1 MRTRTKIALTFIGG
15 VSAWGYLEWRH
26 FKQQRSTDLGFDQV
40 KNDLQHA
47 AFAWEQI
54 SGKTNRLLATVVTAQ
69 TDLLPL
75 RDKVAAYT
83 VALEKWN
90 AALETKLH

>member
-54 SGKTNRLLATVVTAQ
+54 SVKTNRLLATVVTAQ
-69 TDLLPL
+69 ADLLPL
-75 RDKVAAYT
+75 KDKIAAYT
-83 VALEKWN
+83 AAIEKWN
-90 AALETKLH
+90 TALETKLH